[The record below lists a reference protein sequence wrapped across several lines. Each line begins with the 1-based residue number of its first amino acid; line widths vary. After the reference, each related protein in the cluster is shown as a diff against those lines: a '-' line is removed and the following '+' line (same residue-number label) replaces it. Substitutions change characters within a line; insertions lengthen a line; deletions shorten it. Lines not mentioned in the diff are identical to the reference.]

1 MADTPIQAYNPARIQ
16 ADGSLVSNYIISTAG
31 DRPFIPAYPDPF
43 TNMAGDVAECDKLS
57 PYNNTVLEGEPEV
70 GPTGDTYATSGVLA
84 QAATPDANLSH
95 GDLWFNTNTSTLMV
109 YVDDGDSSQWVAA

>member
-1 MADTPIQAYNPARIQ
+1 MAKAYDPSRIE
-16 ADGSLVSNYIISTAG
+16 ADGSLVSNYIVSTAG

-57 PYNNTVLEGEPEV
+57 PYNNTTLEGAATLSPA
-70 GPTGDTYATSGVLA
+70 GTTYATSGVLA

-109 YVDDGDSSQWVAA
+109 YVNDGDSSQWVAA

>member
-1 MADTPIQAYNPARIQ
+1 MAKAYDPARIK

-31 DRPFIPAYPDPF
+31 DRPFIPGYPDPY
-43 TNMAGDVAECDKLS
+43 TNMAGDVAECGKLS

-70 GPTGDTYATSGVLA
+70 GPTGTTYSTSGVLA
-84 QAATPDANLSH
+84 QATTPDANLSH
-95 GDLWFNTNTSTLMV
+95 GDLWFNTATSTLMV

>member
-1 MADTPIQAYNPARIQ
+1 MAKAYDPSRIE

-31 DRPFIPAYPDPF
+31 DRPFIPAYPDPY
-43 TNMAGDVAECDKLS
+43 TNMAGDVTECTKLS

-70 GPTGDTYATSGVLA
+70 GPTGTTYATSGVLA

>member
-1 MADTPIQAYNPARIQ
+1 MAKAYDPARIQ

-70 GPTGDTYATSGVLA
+70 SPTGTTYATSGVLA
-84 QAATPDANLSH
+84 QSETPTANLSH

-109 YVDDGDSSQWVAA
+109 YVDDGDSQQWVAA